1 MTIDAKPLCSSK
13 SAERQPEWEM
23 FNILPVGIILIDRE
37 YTIRFWNQCIARWT
51 EIPGDSI
58 VGQDLRN
65 RFPHLAS
72 PVYTSRINQIF
83 AGGPAVVFSFQ
94 FHPHIIPAPLP
105 NGELLAE
112 HTSVIPFDYKGD
124 RLGIIMIEDITDL
137 VGQVRQY
144 RAMRQLANDEIA
156 ERKKAQDA
164 LFTANKKLNLLS
176 SITRHDVLNQVTAVS
191 SYLYLL
197 ENSLDA
203 GSRQC
208 QYVHKISRQM
218 EMITHLLEIARE
230 YEQMGISAPV
240 WCDMQPILA
249 DCAQEVFAGSVK
261 LVNNLPTGFEIFADK
276 MIGKVMYNLF
286 DNAKYHGMH
295 VTRITVAF
303 SRDGETGI
311 FSVEDDGVGVP
322 DSEKSRIF
330 LKGVGSRSGLGLY
343 LAQEILSLTG
353 LKIRET
359 GTPGKGAR
367 FEILIP
373 PTMSRIREL

>member
-1 MTIDAKPLCSSK
+1 MTIDAKRMCSSK
-13 SAERQPEWEM
+13 PAEQQPEWEM
-23 FNILPVGIILIDRE
+23 FNFLPVGIILIDRE

-51 EIPGDSI
+51 EIPGDTI
-58 VGQDLRN
+58 VGQDLRS

-72 PVYTSRINQIF
+72 PVYTSRIDQIF

-94 FHPHIIPAPLP
+94 FHPHIIPAPLQ

-112 HTSVIPFDYKGD
+112 HTSVIPLDYEGE
-124 RLGIIMIEDITDL
+124 RLGLIVIEDLTDL
-137 VGQVRQY
+137 VSQVRQY

-164 LFTANKKLNLLS
+164 LFAANKKLNLLS
-176 SITRHDVLNQVTAVS
+176 SLTRHDILNQVTAIS

-197 ENSLDA
+197 ENSLTA
-203 GSRQC
+203 GSEQC
-208 QYVHKISRQM
+208 RYVLKISRQM
-218 EMITHLLEIARE
+218 EVITHLLEITRE

-240 WCDMQPILA
+240 WCDMRPIVA

-261 LVNNLPTGFEIFADK
+261 LENNLPAGFEIFADK
-276 MIGKVMYNLF
+276 MIEKVVYNLF
-286 DNAKYHGMH
+286 DNARYHGMH
-295 VTRITVAF
+295 VTRITVGF
-303 SRDGETGI
+303 SRAGETGV
-311 FSVEDDGVGVP
+311 FFVKDDGIGVP
-322 DSEKSRIF
+322 ESEKSRIF

-353 LKIRET
+353 LEIRET

-367 FEILIP
+367 FEILVP
-373 PTMSRIREL
+373 PKMYRLK

>member
-1 MTIDAKPLCSSK
+1 
-13 SAERQPEWEM
+13 M
-23 FNILPVGIILIDRE
+23 FNFLPVGIILIDRE

-51 EIPGDSI
+51 EIPGDTI
-58 VGQDLRN
+58 VGQDLRS

-72 PVYTSRINQIF
+72 PVYTSRIDQIF

-94 FHPHIIPAPLP
+94 FHPHIIPAPLQ

-112 HTSVIPFDYKGD
+112 HTSVIPLDYEGE
-124 RLGIIMIEDITDL
+124 RLGLIVIEDLTDL
-137 VGQVRQY
+137 VSQVRQY

-176 SITRHDVLNQVTAVS
+176 SITRHDILNQVTAIS

-197 ENSLDA
+197 ENSLTA
-203 GSRQC
+203 GSEQC
-208 QYVHKISRQM
+208 RYVHKISRQM
-218 EMITHLLEIARE
+218 EIITHLLEITRE

-240 WCDMQPILA
+240 WCEMRPIVA

-261 LVNNLPTGFEIFADK
+261 LENNLPAGFEIFADK
-276 MIGKVMYNLF
+276 MIEKVVYNLF

-295 VTRITVAF
+295 VTRITVGF
-303 SRDGETGI
+303 SRAGETGV
-311 FSVEDDGVGVP
+311 FFVEDDGIGVP
-322 DSEKSRIF
+322 ESEKSRIF

-353 LKIRET
+353 LEIRET

-367 FEILIP
+367 FEILVP
-373 PTMSRIREL
+373 PKMYRLQTH